1 MIKSFG
7 GCIWILLSSGAK
19 WRSKPKLKMIWIVR
33 SSADGGAAPSRR
45 SAGAAGAGVPF
56 VTFEANRPRLP

>member
-19 WRSKPKLKMIWIVR
+19 WRSKPKLKMIWI
-33 SSADGGAAPSRR
+33 APKLSGRWKRR
-45 SAGAAGAGVPF
+45 
-56 VTFEANRPRLP
+56 